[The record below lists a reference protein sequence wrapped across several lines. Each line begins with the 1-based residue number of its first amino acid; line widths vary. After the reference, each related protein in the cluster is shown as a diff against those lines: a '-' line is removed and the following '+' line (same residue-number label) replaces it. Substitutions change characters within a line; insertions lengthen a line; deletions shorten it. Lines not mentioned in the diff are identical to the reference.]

1 MQTASLS
8 PNPSPNPTPILSSEF
23 EINLPRASFGTR
35 WLTALCMSIVTSLLF
50 FWLMYAVIH
59 VSGHGINKIENL
71 PTIDFV
77 RLKRDSAPEQMERRK
92 PPPPPPASQ
101 PVPPS
106 KMKIDVDT
114 SAPTGSGIG
123 IPSNLGLSAG
133 MSAGTGTGGGGMAGS
148 MDSDLIPLQRIPP
161 SYPAE
166 ARRAGVSGSVTID
179 VTVNPDGSV
188 RKARV
193 IEAKPKGLFEAAA
206 VTAIQKWRFKPKTV
220 DGKAVEFHGVQTV
233 KFDLSAAE

>member
-1 MQTASLS
+1 MAPAT
-8 PNPSPNPTPILSSEF
+8 TITTDF
-23 EINLPRASFGTR
+23 ELLLPKASFSTR
-35 WLTALCMSIVTSLLF
+35 WTTALCMSIVTSLLF

-59 VSGHGINKIENL
+59 VSGHGINKVENL

-92 PPPPPPASQ
+92 PPPPPPANQ
-101 PVPPS
+101 PAPPS

-114 SAPTGSGIG
+114 AAPSTGIG
-123 IPSNLGLSAG
+123 IPTNLGLASN
-133 MSAGTGTGGGGMAGS
+133 MSAGTGTGGGLAAS
-148 MDSDLIPLQRIPP
+148 MDSDLVPLQRIPP
-161 SYPAE
+161 TFPAD
-166 ARRAGVSGSVTID
+166 ARRAGVSGYVTID

-193 IEAKPKGLFEAAA
+193 VDAKPKGLFEAAA

-220 DGKAVEFHGVQTV
+220 DGKSVEFHGVQTI
-233 KFDLSAAE
+233 KFDLNAAE

>member
-1 MQTASLS
+1 MS
-8 PNPSPNPTPILSSEF
+8 PATTITTDFEAIL
-23 EINLPRASFGTR
+23 PKASFGTR
-35 WLTALCMSIVTSLLF
+35 WTTALCMSICTSLLF

-59 VSGHGINKIENL
+59 VSGHGINKVENL

-92 PPPPPPASQ
+92 PPPPPPANQ
-101 PVPPS
+101 PAPPS

-114 SAPTGSGIG
+114 AAPSTGIG
-123 IPSNLGLSAG
+123 IPTNLGLASN
-133 MSAGTGTGGGGMAGS
+133 MSAGTGTGGGLAAS
-148 MDSDLIPLQRIPP
+148 MDSDLVPLQRIPP
-161 SYPAE
+161 TFPAD
-166 ARRAGVSGSVTID
+166 ARRAGVSGFVTID

-233 KFDLSAAE
+233 KFDLNAAE

>member
-1 MQTASLS
+1 MQTAT
-8 PNPSPNPTPILSSEF
+8 PTPILSSEF
-23 EINLPRASFGTR
+23 EINLPKASFGTR

-59 VSGHGINKIENL
+59 VSGHGVDKIENL

-77 RLKRDSAPEQMERRK
+77 RLKRDSAPEQNERRK
-92 PPPPPPASQ
+92 PPPPPPAKQ
-101 PVPPS
+101 PAPPS

-114 SAPTGSGIG
+114 AAPTTGIG
-123 IPSNLGLSAG
+123 IPTNLGLSAN
-133 MSAGTGTGGGGMAGS
+133 MSAGAGTGSGGGLAGS

-161 SYPAE
+161 TYPAE
-166 ARRAGVSGSVTID
+166 ARRAGVSGFVTID

-193 IEAKPKGLFEAAA
+193 VDAKPRGLFEAAA
-206 VTAIQKWRFKPKTV
+206 VTAVQKWRFKPKTV
-220 DGKAVEFHGVQTV
+220 EGKAVEFHGVQTV
-233 KFDLSAAE
+233 KFDLTAAE

>member
-1 MQTASLS
+1 MS
-8 PNPSPNPTPILSSEF
+8 PATTTTEF
-23 EINLPRASFGTR
+23 ELNLPKASFGTR
-35 WLTALCMSIVTSLLF
+35 WTTALCMSIVTSLLF

-59 VSGHGINKIENL
+59 VSGHGVNKIENL

-77 RLKRDSAPEQMERRK
+77 RLKRDSAPEQTERRK
-92 PPPPPPASQ
+92 PPPPPPAKQ
-101 PVPPS
+101 PTAPS

-114 SAPTGSGIG
+114 AAPTGSGIG
-123 IPSNLGLSAG
+123 IPSNLGLSAN
-133 MSAGTGTGGGGMAGS
+133 MSAGAGGGGGVSAS
-148 MDSDLIPLQRIPP
+148 LDSDLIPLQRIPP

-166 ARRAGVSGSVTID
+166 ARRAGVSGYVTID

-193 IEAKPKGLFEAAA
+193 VDAKPRGLFEAAA

>member
-1 MQTASLS
+1 MQTAS
-8 PNPSPNPTPILSSEF
+8 PTPILSSEF
-23 EINLPRASFGTR
+23 EINLPRASFSTR

-92 PPPPPPASQ
+92 PPPPPPANQ
-101 PVPPS
+101 PAPPS
-106 KMKIDVDT
+106 KIKIDVDT
-114 SAPTGSGIG
+114 AAPAGGGIG
-123 IPSNLGLSAG
+123 IPSNLGLSG
-133 MSAGTGTGGGGMAGS
+133 GIGSGVGTGGSLAGS
-148 MDSDLIPLQRIPP
+148 MDSDLVPLQRIPP
-161 SYPAE
+161 TYPAE
-166 ARRAGVSGSVTID
+166 ARRAGVSGYVTID

-193 IEAKPKGLFEAAA
+193 VDAKPKGLFEAAA
-206 VTAIQKWRFKPKTV
+206 VTAIQKWRFKAKTV
-220 DGKAVEFHGVQTV
+220 EGKGVEYHGMQTI

>member
-1 MQTASLS
+1 MS
-8 PNPSPNPTPILSSEF
+8 PAITTPGSSEL
-23 EINLPRASFGTR
+23 ELILPKASFGTR
-35 WLTALCMSIVTSLLF
+35 WTTALCMSIVTSLLF

-59 VSGHGINKIENL
+59 VSGHGVNKVENL

-92 PPPPPPASQ
+92 PPPPPPAKQ
-101 PVPPS
+101 PAPPS
-106 KMKIDVDT
+106 KIKIDVDT
-114 SAPTGSGIG
+114 AAPAAGIG
-123 IPSNLGLSAG
+123 IPSNLGLAANMGSG
-133 MSAGTGTGGGGMAGS
+133 PSTGGGGGVS

-161 SYPAE
+161 TYPAE
-166 ARRAGVSGSVTID
+166 ARRAGISGSVTID

-193 IEAKPKGLFEAAA
+193 LEAKPKGLFEAAA